1 MGKKKNKKIIKTE
14 YLNKNYIY
22 NIKWKKLYEIYD
34 NICNIII
41 GYFGKI
47 IVAYEDFDIQMI
59 KITFEIN
66 KKIYDCMISNRGND
80 FGFCVSRV
88 DISEEYNN
96 LCNNKTIKND
106 KFYLYNMYKIIF
118 MICKSG

>member
-1 MGKKKNKKIIKTE
+1 MVKKKKKEIIKIE
-14 YLNKNYIY
+14 YIKKEFVYST
-22 NIKWKKLYEIYD
+22 KWKQLYKIYD
-34 NICNIII
+34 KICDIIT

-47 IVAYEDFDIQMI
+47 IVAYEEFDIHMI

-66 KKIYDCMISNRGND
+66 KKVYDCMISNREND

-88 DISEEYNN
+88 DIPEEYNN
-96 LCNNKTIKND
+96 MCNNKTIKND
-106 KFYLYNMYKIIF
+106 KFYLYNMYKILF